1 MEEFDLRRFAK
12 LAWAKK
18 IYIILIMII
27 SITVGYFYS
36 YVCVIPKYRSTTTL
50 LLAQISDEQDDNTVK
65 QSEITDLS
73 MTSTLLEPYI
83 SLIES
88 KKVLEKVI
96 SNLELDMT
104 YSQMLSMLNVSEE
117 NTAMLSISVSSE
129 NPILAEK
136 IANEVANVFTEQSK
150 EIFNITNVNIIDK
163 AEREST
169 PYNINHTKDFAIFIM
184 LGVFLSCGLVLM
196 IYMLD
201 TTIKEEEDI
210 ENELNL
216 PVLGTIPVFE
226 KAIENKQKKEE
237 KFKNTSKKG
246 RDSEIVILDNTK
258 SPVAEAFRALRTN
271 VTFAQ
276 NTKTILVTSSKM
288 AEGKSYVT
296 ANLAA
301 TIAKGDK
308 KVILIDA
315 DMRKGR
321 QNKIFGVEETKV
333 DISEVTSYIKET
345 DVPNLHLI
353 TSGSRP
359 SNPAELLNPPKI
371 KGLLSVLAEIYDI
384 ILIDG
389 TPSSIIA
396 DSVVISRFVDYT
408 MLITSYKNTKIE
420 DVKRL
425 IKTFEQ
431 VGVKLNGAVLNK
443 YPLTKEG
450 YSASYYYNDEKN
462 EAKLEDKEEIT
473 EIRSVE
479 NFLSEANINTNSF
492 RYIDSKDDSIV
503 GNANSNINQAFR
515 GFDLSLKND
524 YNSKSSLS
532 TSENSPQLERRI
544 EKMDNE
550 LAVMKNILMQIVIN
564 TNQVNAKDIELVRYD
579 LSHLREDLKDMRDY
593 DEMKKIKE
601 EIANIK
607 YCTELLV
614 NAQKSNNEK
623 IRKFIENYYR
633 QKVALAKK
641 QAAAKASA
649 EKAESSS
656 ASATKVTATKTATAK
671 ASTIKSTATKATA
684 TKATATK
691 ATTTKSTATKTVVAK
706 TPTAKTT
713 RATTTRTIRTIKKQ

>member
-18 IYIILIMII
+18 VYIILIMIVSI
-27 SITVGYFYS
+27 SVGCFYS
-36 YVCVIPKYRSTTTL
+36 YVCVIPKYKSTTTL
-50 LLAQISDEQDDNTVK
+50 LLAQISEEEDANTTVK
-65 QSEITDLS
+65 QSDITDLS

-88 KKVLEKVI
+88 KKVLENVI
-96 SNLELDMT
+96 SNLGLNMSYAEILG
-104 YSQMLSMLNVSEE
+104 MLNVSEV

-129 NPILAEK
+129 NAGLAEK

-163 AEREST
+163 AEKEGT
-169 PYNINHTKDFAIFIM
+169 PYNVNHVKDFAIFTM
-184 LGVFLSCGLVLM
+184 LGMFLSCGLVLI

-201 TTIKEEEDI
+201 TTVKEEEDI
-210 ENELNL
+210 ENELGL
-216 PVLGTIPVFE
+216 PVLGTIPIFE
-226 KAIENKQKKEE
+226 KTLENRQKKDD
-237 KFKNTSKKG
+237 KKNVPQKV
-246 RDSEIVILDNTK
+246 RESEIVILDNTK

-276 NTKTILVTSSKM
+276 NTKTILVTSSRM

-321 QNKIFGVEETKV
+321 QNKIFGVENKRGLSNYLANCDETKV

-359 SNPAELLNPPKI
+359 SNPAELLNPAKI
-371 KGLLSVLAEIYDI
+371 KGLLSVLSEIYDI

-408 MLITSYKNTKIE
+408 MLITSYKSTKIE

-425 IKTFEQ
+425 IKNFEQ
-431 VGVKLNGAVLNK
+431 VGVRLNGAVLNK
-443 YPLTKEG
+443 YPLSKET

-462 EAKLEDKEEIT
+462 DTKLEDKSEVT

-479 NFLSEANINTNSF
+479 NFLSDANINTNSF
-492 RYIDSKDDSIV
+492 RYIDSTDSV
-503 GNANSNINQAFR
+503 RGNSNINQVFK
-515 GFDLSLKND
+515 GFDVSLKNE
-524 YNSKSSLS
+524 YNGTSNSSQ
-532 TSENSPQLERRI
+532 TANNSQIEYRL

-550 LAVMKNILMQIVIN
+550 LAVIKNILMQIVIN
-564 TNQVNAKDIELVRYD
+564 TGSISMKDIELVRHD
-579 LSHLREDLKDMRDY
+579 ISDLKENVNDNFSNMRDSI
-593 DEMKKIKE
+593 EIRKLKAEISEIKDFS
-601 EIANIK
+601 
-607 YCTELLV
+607 ELLV
-614 NAQKSNNEK
+614 STQKDNNEK
-623 IRKFIENYYR
+623 IKKFIERYYR
-633 QKVALAKK
+633 QKIALAQ
-641 QAAAKASA
+641 QAQ
-649 EKAESSS
+649 
-656 ASATKVTATKTATAK
+656 ATARK
-671 ASTIKSTATKATA
+671 T
-684 TKATATK
+684 
-691 ATTTKSTATKTVVAK
+691 TTTKTTVTPKVVETPEEAK
-706 TPTAKTT
+706 TSDVAQP
-713 RATTTRTIRTIKKQ
+713 TRTIRTTKKT